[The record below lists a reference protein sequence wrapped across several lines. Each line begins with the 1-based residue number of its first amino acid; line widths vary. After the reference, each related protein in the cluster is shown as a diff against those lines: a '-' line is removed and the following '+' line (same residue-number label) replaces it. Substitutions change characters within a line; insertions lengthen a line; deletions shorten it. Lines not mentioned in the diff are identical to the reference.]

1 MQYRI
6 ELSKTRRGAARVHLP
21 GRTFELE
28 TRRLAAAE
36 WEVSVSDPA
45 AAQSGTV
52 AVHADNANDAVWHV
66 ARAAVRAIAELTGQN
81 FDNDLAQ
88 RRSSLPG

>member
-28 TRRLAAAE
+28 TRRLAATE

-45 AAQSGTV
+45 AAKSGTV
-52 AVHADNANDAVWHV
+52 AIRAMSANDAVWHV
-66 ARAAVRAIAELTGQN
+66 ARAAVRAIAELTGQP
-81 FDNDLAQ
+81 FDNGTAAG
-88 RRSSLPG
+88 R

>member
-21 GRTFELE
+21 GRLFELE

-45 AAQSGTV
+45 AAKSGTV
-52 AVHADNANDAVWHV
+52 AVRADTANDAVWHV

-81 FDNDLAQ
+81 FDNGAA
-88 RRSSLPG
+88 RW

>member
-6 ELSKTRRGAARVHLP
+6 ELSTTRRGAARVYLP

-28 TRRLAAAE
+28 TRRLSEAE

-45 AAQSGTV
+45 AAKSGTV
-52 AVHADNANDAVWHV
+52 VVRAASANDAVWHV
-66 ARAAVRAIAELTGQN
+66 ARSAPCR
-81 FDNDLAQ
+81 
-88 RRSSLPG
+88 

>member
-6 ELSKTRRGAARVHLP
+6 EMSTTRRGAARVHLP
-21 GRTFELE
+21 GRIFELA

-45 AAQSGTV
+45 AALSGTV
-52 AVHADNANDAVWHV
+52 AIHADNANDAVWHV
-66 ARAAVRAIAELTGQN
+66 ARAAVRAIAELTGQP
-81 FDNDLAQ
+81 FDNGAAQ
-88 RRSSLPG
+88 RRSLSPR

>member
-6 ELSKTRRGAARVHLP
+6 ELSAARRGAARIHLP

-45 AAQSGTV
+45 AAKSGTL
-52 AVHADNANDAVWHV
+52 AVRAASANDAVWHV
-66 ARAAVRAIAELTGQN
+66 ARAAVRAIAELTGQP
-81 FDNDLAQ
+81 FEAPPCGG
-88 RRSSLPG
+88 SPG